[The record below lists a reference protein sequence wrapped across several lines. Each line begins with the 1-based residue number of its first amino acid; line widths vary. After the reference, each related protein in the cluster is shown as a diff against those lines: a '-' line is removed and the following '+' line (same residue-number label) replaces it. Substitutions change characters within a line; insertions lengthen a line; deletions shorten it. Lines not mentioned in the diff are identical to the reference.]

1 MVGVASH
8 APTHDR
14 QTAWR
19 DEQVKVWLH
28 RTWPLVERFASGI
41 PAHLEMIGLPETTRN
56 RLRAL
61 LLDA

>member
-1 MVGVASH
+1 MGIVSH
-8 APTHDR
+8 VLTYDR
-14 QTAWR
+14 QAAWN
-19 DEQVKVWLH
+19 DEQVTVWIY
-28 RTWPLVERFASGI
+28 RTRPLAERFASGI

>member
-1 MVGVASH
+1 MKA
-8 APTHDR
+8 
-14 QTAWR
+14 
-19 DEQVKVWLH
+19 WLH

-41 PAHLEMIGLPETTRN
+41 PAHLEVIGLPETTRN